1 MIRLVN
7 IYHKFNIKQ
16 IIFSLHLVYSGTLK
30 KGEVL
35 LRRLII
41 LALIGLVAQ
50 LVDGSL
56 GMAYGVTSSS
66 LLLMF
71 GIAPAIASA
80 SVHMAEVVTTA
91 ASGVS
96 HIRFGN
102 VDKQVVYKLIIP
114 GSIGAFIGACFLG
127 SIPGDLVKPYVSF
140 FLLLLGIY
148 VIYRFLFKFN
158 PSKQLANK
166 NLTKKHLL
174 PLGFIAGFF
183 DATGGGGWGPIAT
196 PVLLTSSKMEPRK
209 VIGSVDTSEFA
220 IAVASTV
227 GFLLTLG
234 WSQINFQWVLALM
247 IGGIIAAPIAAW
259 LVKKLPTNLLGTLVG
274 GIIILTNIRTLLGTL
289 NVSPTTSFLTYL
301 ILTILW
307 GIAVTN
313 VSLRL
318 RRSNYNKKL
327 TE

>member
-1 MIRLVN
+1 M
-7 IYHKFNIKQ
+7 
-16 IIFSLHLVYSGTLK
+16 
-30 KGEVL
+30 
-35 LRRLII
+35 RRLII

-56 GMAYGVTSSS
+56 GMAYGVTSTS

-91 ASGVS
+91 ASGVA

-127 SIPGDLVKPYVSF
+127 SIPGDIVKPYVSF
-140 FLLLLGIY
+140 FLLMLGVY

-158 PSKQLANK
+158 PSAHFS
-166 NLTKKHLL
+166 KKKLGKKFFI

-196 PVLLTSSKMEPRK
+196 PVLLTSNKMEPRK

-220 IAVASTV
+220 IAVASTL

-234 WSQINFQWVLALM
+234 WTQINLQWVVALM

-259 LVKKLPTNLLGTLVG
+259 LIKIIPINLLGTLVG
-274 GIIILTNIRTLLGTL
+274 GIIIITNIRTLLGAL
-289 NVSPTTSFLTYL
+289 DVSQSISLFTYL
-301 ILTILW
+301 VLAILW
-307 GIAVTN
+307 AVAIVN
-313 VSLRL
+313 VIFKIRKG
-318 RRSNYNKKL
+318 SNKQLMN
-327 TE
+327 